1 MRLKASRLAREN
13 KGFSMSGRGWGK
25 ESGTFERAAPTAADP
40 KETMSSKRVVG
51 SSENRAEV
59 GAGFSF
65 GLRKCRWAALGVPQ
79 SDPGSPVLR
88 PWPETSATCRIPCI
102 SSVQGLGP
110 PPHCSPRPSPPLY
123 CFLSFLPPC
132 FDHLPARRTRGSAD
146 LGGGGAGAG
155 VGPGAK
161 KRTFV

>member
-1 MRLKASRLAREN
+1 MLSNAFQIISSRTSSYFLRDS
-13 KGFSMSGRGWGK
+13 FSHEEEALISK
-25 ESGTFERAAPTAADP
+25 SCTFERAAPTAADP

-79 SDPGSPVLR
+79 SDPGPPVLR

-132 FDHLPARRTRGSAD
+132 FDHLPARRTRGSPD
-146 LGGGGAGAG
+146 STGLR
-155 VGPGAK
+155 PLPPTPK
-161 KRTFV
+161 K